1 MKRIETFSP
10 SPESLLADF
19 KREHIRFQFY
29 HFQGTIRPHLAAGD
43 AVWTP
48 PIDCYDTPL
57 EVVIEMNLAGLASG
71 EVQIRFGSHTI
82 QISGERRE
90 SAEEAPRRYHILE
103 IERGKFE
110 RTIELP
116 VAIDCKLA
124 EATFESGM
132 LCLRIPRVFGNPFA
146 GCGSAG
152 SIKDFDEF

>member
-1 MKRIETFSP
+1 
-10 SPESLLADF
+10 LADF

-48 PIDCYDTPL
+48 PVDCYDTPH
-57 EVVIEMNLAGLASG
+57 EVVIEMNLAGLTIG
-71 EVQIRFGSHTI
+71 GIQVRFGAHSV
-82 QISGERRE
+82 QISGERSE
-90 SAEEAPRRYHILE
+90 CVEEETRRYHILE

-110 RTIELP
+110 RTIDLP
-116 VAIDCKLA
+116 AYVDCKLA
-124 EATFESGM
+124 EATFDNGM
-132 LCLRIPRVFGNPFA
+132 LCLRIPLVYGSPFA